1 MQIQHE
7 VQFPRCIKPGDCIG
21 IVAPASPFEPSELY
35 SGIDLIERMGFRV
48 RFSEK
53 IFNRSGFLAGTD
65 EERAVQLNDAFND
78 HTVHAIL
85 CARGGYGSM
94 RILPYIDYG
103 TIRRHPKLLMGFSD
117 ITALLCALY
126 QRSGLISCHGPVI
139 SSLMHASSK
148 TIDSVFNMLTNADPL
163 SIFLENGIILRPGKA
178 FGPLICGNLTTLC
191 HLVGTPYQPVMH
203 GHILMIEDHG
213 EKPYRIDRMLTQM
226 KLAGVFNGLQGVGV
240 GSFDNCGEMDE
251 LFDIMIRTFYS
262 MQIPILA
269 GFQIGHGAE
278 NIAVP
283 FGRFSIL
290 DTDRHEMMISPGL
303 EQPT

>member
-1 MQIQHE
+1 MQFQYE
-7 VQFPRCIKPGDCIG
+7 KRFPRCISPGDCIG
-21 IVAPASPFEPSELY
+21 IVAPASPFEPSDLY
-35 SGIDLIERMGFRV
+35 GGIDLIESMGFRV
-48 RFSEK
+48 RFSRE

-65 EERAVQLNDAFND
+65 EARAAQLNDAFND
-78 HTVHAIL
+78 NGIQAIL

-94 RILPYIDYG
+94 RILPYLDYEA
-103 TIRRHPKLLMGFSD
+103 IRCHPKLFMGFSD
-117 ITALLCALY
+117 ITALLCAFY

-139 SSLMHASSK
+139 STLLHAGSK
-148 TIDSVFNMLTNADPL
+148 TMDSVFNMLTNADPL

-178 FGPLICGNLTTLC
+178 CGPLICGNLTTLC

-226 KLAGVFNGLQGVGV
+226 KLAGVFTGLQGVGL
-240 GSFDNCGEMDE
+240 GSFDNCGETDE
-251 LFDIMIRTFYS
+251 LFEIVIRTFYS

-269 GFQIGHGAE
+269 GFEIGHGSE
-278 NIAVP
+278 NMAVP

-290 DTDRHEMMISPGL
+290 DTDRREMTISSGPETL
-303 EQPT
+303 P